1 MKVTYE
7 VRTVRGTP
15 VFRADTIE
23 GAKREIDRARKRVG
37 TNFYLFKITETEE
50 EILYKDVKQV

>member
-1 MKVTYE
+1 MKTSYE

-23 GAKREIDRARKRVG
+23 GAKRELERSRKRVG
-37 TNFYLFKITETEE
+37 IEFRLFRIVETEE
-50 EILYKDVKQV
+50 EVLYKDVK

>member
-1 MKVTYE
+1 MKISYE

-23 GAKREIDRARKRVG
+23 GAKRELERSRKRVG
-37 TNFYLFKITETEE
+37 IEFRLFRIIETEE
-50 EILYKDVKQV
+50 EVLYKDVK

>member
-1 MKVTYE
+1 MNVTYE

-37 TNFYLFKITETEE
+37 TNFYLFKITTTEE
-50 EILYKDVKQV
+50 EVIYTGVK

>member
-1 MKVTYE
+1 MKTTYE

-23 GAKREIDRARKRVG
+23 GAKREIERSRKRVG
-37 TNFYLFKITETEE
+37 TEFKLFRIVVTEE
-50 EILYKDVKQV
+50 EVLYSSVK

>member
-1 MKVTYE
+1 MKTSYE

-23 GAKREIDRARKRVG
+23 GAKRELERSRKRVG
-37 TNFYLFKITETEE
+37 IEFRLFKITETEE
-50 EILYKDVKQV
+50 EVLYKDVK

>member
-1 MKVTYE
+1 MKTVYE
-7 VRTVRGTP
+7 VRTVRGTR

-37 TNFYLFKITETEE
+37 IDFKLFRIVETEE
-50 EILYKDVKQV
+50 EILYTDVK

>member
-1 MKVTYE
+1 MKTSYE

-23 GAKREIDRARKRVG
+23 GAKRELERSRKRVG
-37 TNFYLFKITETEE
+37 IEFRLFKIIETEE
-50 EILYKDVKQV
+50 EVLYKDVK

>member
-1 MKVTYE
+1 MKTTYE

-23 GAKREIDRARKRVG
+23 GAKRELEQARKRVG
-37 TNFYLFKITETEE
+37 TEFKLFRIAVTEE
-50 EILYKDVKQV
+50 EVLYKGVK

>member
-1 MKVTYE
+1 MKTTYE

-23 GAKREIDRARKRVG
+23 GAKREIERSRKRVG
-37 TNFYLFKITETEE
+37 IDFKLFRSIETEE
-50 EILYKDVKQV
+50 EVLYKDVK

>member
-1 MKVTYE
+1 MKTSYE

-23 GAKREIDRARKRVG
+23 GAKRELERSRKRVG
-37 TNFYLFKITETEE
+37 IEFRLFRITETEE
-50 EILYKDVKQV
+50 EVLYKDVK

>member
-1 MKVTYE
+1 VKTSYE

-23 GAKREIDRARKRVG
+23 GAKRELERSRKRVG
-37 TNFYLFKITETEE
+37 IEFRLFRIIETEE
-50 EILYKDVKQV
+50 EVLYKDVK

>member
-1 MKVTYE
+1 VKTSYE

-23 GAKREIDRARKRVG
+23 GAKRELERSRKRVG
-37 TNFYLFKITETEE
+37 IEFRLFKITETEE
-50 EILYKDVKQV
+50 EVLYKDVK

>member
-1 MKVTYE
+1 MKTSYE

-23 GAKREIDRARKRVG
+23 GAKRELERSRKRVG
-37 TNFYLFKITETEE
+37 IEFRLFRIIETEE
-50 EILYKDVKQV
+50 EVLYKDVK

>member
-1 MKVTYE
+1 MKTVYE
-7 VRTVRGTP
+7 VRTVRGTR

-37 TNFYLFKITETEE
+37 IDFKLFRIVVTEE
-50 EILYKDVKQV
+50 EVLYSSVK